1 MLGKSMENDNSNL
14 LLYKRVNDLEAAVN
28 KMTATC
34 QLQHPVNLS
43 EKISVCEI
51 KIKNAEESLR
61 RFENQTHDELESI
74 KQSVSGAKDGHNID
88 VEKLKDRFNT
98 RIDEVDSKFKSME
111 NEIHEIAGKI
121 NTTNLILT
129 DMTNAKIKK
138 SNNLSELWILIIGTV
153 ISSLVVGA
161 ISYFFITH
169 DAYQQHKYQEN
180 YINNSRIHQVQQHNV
195 GSGNK

>member
-1 MLGKSMENDNSNL
+1 MENDNSNL

-61 RFENQTHDELESI
+61 RFENQTHDELENI
-74 KQSVSGAKDGHNID
+74 KQFINGAKDGHNID

-111 NEIHEIAGKI
+111 NKIHEIEGKI

-138 SNNLSELWILIIGTV
+138 SNNLSELWILVVGTI
-153 ISSLVVGA
+153 ISSLIVGA
-161 ISYFFITH
+161 VSYFFVTH

-180 YINNSRIHQVQQHNV
+180 YINNNRVHQVQQYNV